1 MSLAPAVH
9 LSRCQRRRARY
20 CQSLMKMK
28 SLLNTPLAVAL
39 ALAALTTTLSAAEM
53 TAFQLAK
60 EGDRYVGEQSKGKV
74 VQIHSEKSV
83 GGLVPTVWYVTYFDP
98 DTTFKTVQVKFGAG
112 RKLDQKRPWRMIEQV
127 RGEKVLP
134 ADKLKI
140 DSDRA
145 IKIATAEPLLERLK
159 LTATKLELK
168 LRDGEPVWEVEIWA
182 QKLRNPSKDVSLGS
196 VFLNATDGKVT
207 KVDLHINRVD

>member
-1 MSLAPAVH
+1 
-9 LSRCQRRRARY
+9 
-20 CQSLMKMK
+20 MKTFLK
-28 SLLNTPLAVAL
+28 LKAL
-39 ALAALTTTLSAAEM
+39 AGATLLLGVAAVSSTAAEM

-168 LRDGEPVWEVEIWA
+168 LRDGEPVWEVEIWS
-182 QKLRNPSKDVSLGS
+182 QKLRNPSKDASLGS

>member
-1 MSLAPAVH
+1 
-9 LSRCQRRRARY
+9 
-20 CQSLMKMK
+20 MKTFLK
-28 SLLNTPLAVAL
+28 LKAL
-39 ALAALTTTLSAAEM
+39 AGATLLLSVAAVSSTAAEM

-182 QKLRNPSKDVSLGS
+182 QKLRNPSKDASLGS